1 MSPHAKKILLP
12 NYILSVIAIAHLCV
26 NFNVTHLLF
35 AVSGYLILG
44 IFGNFIGF
52 HRYLTHRSFTVNN
65 FFHYVFVTLGSLT
78 GQGSAIFWTALHL
91 HHHRNSDTDVDVH
104 SPIKGFLESSLLW
117 QIRGGLEELRGLIA
131 PRNLYKDKFVK
142 FTHHNYYKFY
152 WSIGILIAIIDIE
165 FFLFF
170 FILGGYFFTA
180 MADNLSNYFFHSKK
194 YGYQSYDTNDNS
206 RNVPLISILTLGAGW
221 HNNHHWDPKN
231 YKFGVKPWELD
242 PSAWLINFIKK

>member
-12 NYILSVIAIAHLCV
+12 NYILSAIAIVHLCIS
-26 NFNVTHLLF
+26 FNMTHLLF
-35 AVSGYLILG
+35 AVAGYLILG

-117 QIRGGLEELRGLIA
+117 QIRGGL
-131 PRNLYKDKFVK
+131 
-142 FTHHNYYKFY
+142 
-152 WSIGILIAIIDIE
+152 
-165 FFLFF
+165 
-170 FILGGYFFTA
+170 
-180 MADNLSNYFFHSKK
+180 
-194 YGYQSYDTNDNS
+194 Q
-206 RNVPLISILTLGAGW
+206 
-221 HNNHHWDPKN
+221 
-231 YKFGVKPWELD
+231 
-242 PSAWLINFIKK
+242 